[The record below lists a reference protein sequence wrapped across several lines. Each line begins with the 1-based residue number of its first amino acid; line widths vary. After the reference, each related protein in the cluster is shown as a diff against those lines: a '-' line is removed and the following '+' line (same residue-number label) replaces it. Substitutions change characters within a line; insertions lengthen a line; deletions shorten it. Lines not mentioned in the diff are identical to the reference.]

1 MKRTN
6 LSSNPVLVKEL
17 RGRMRGNRAL
27 YVLTGYLSIIGV
39 VTLLVYLAMVNTMSF
54 GMPDPGLG
62 SRVGKSIFITVMF
75 VSLLQVCIISPALT
89 AGSIAGERER
99 QSYDL
104 LVTTLLSPWQIALG
118 KLGSALAF
126 ALLLNLAVLPL
137 AGLSFLFG
145 GVTFVELL
153 IGMVGLLVSAILCAA
168 IGLFWSSLMK
178 TTQGALV
185 VAQGLV
191 LLWLAGIP
199 FLYII
204 AAALFGGDPLNN
216 LVGELTLGGFLCLH
230 PFIALGLTAV
240 QLAEGGH
247 PLWFTL
253 NSQLNGVSV
262 SIPMLSPWLI
272 YVAFAL
278 IVTLVLIAWSVH
290 LLTPTGYTRREQR
303 QQRHAPPAPP
313 SAVGSGG

>member
-6 LSSNPVLVKEL
+6 LVGNPVLVKEL
-17 RGRMRGNRAL
+17 RGRMRGNRAM
-27 YVLTGYLSIIGV
+27 YILTGYLSIIGV
-39 VTLLVYLAMVNTMSF
+39 VTLLVYLAMVSTESL
-54 GMPDPGLG
+54 GAPDPGLG

-153 IGMVGLLVSAILCAA
+153 IGMVGLLVSAILCATV
-168 IGLFWSSLMK
+168 GLFWSSLMK

-204 AAALFGGDPLNN
+204 AAALFGGDPSDN
-216 LVGELTLGGFLCLH
+216 LIGALIFGGFLCLH
-230 PFIALGLTAV
+230 PFIALGITAV
-240 QLAEGGH
+240 QLAEGKS
-247 PLWFTL
+247 PLWF
-253 NSQLNGVSV
+253 
-262 SIPMLSPWLI
+262 MLSTRFNNLPLELPLPSPWLI
-272 YVAFAL
+272 YVAFAI
-278 IVTLVLIAWSVH
+278 IVTLVLVAWSVR

-303 QQRHAPPAPP
+303 QQRQAPPATP
-313 SAVGSGG
+313 SEVGSGG